1 MNFKIEGLAK
11 SFNKKNVLKDITF
24 NFESGKIYGLLGRN
38 GAGKTTLFNC
48 LNKDMKFDSGKVSIE
63 DNFKERELVPEDIGY
78 VLSTPT
84 VPEFLTGRE
93 FIKFFLDIHKNNLK
107 EVKTI
112 DEYFDFMSIDKED
125 RDKLLKDYSHGMK
138 NKMQMLIN
146 IIAEPNILLLDE
158 PLTSLDVVVAEEM
171 KELLKSIKKDRII
184 IFSTHIMDLALD
196 LCDEIVLLHNGE
208 LEIVDKENM
217 NSIEFKE
224 KIIAAL
230 RED

>member
-93 FIKFFLDIHKNNLK
+93 FLKFFLEIHKKILRKLK
-107 EVKTI
+107 LST
-112 DEYFDFMSIDKED
+112 
-125 RDKLLKDYSHGMK
+125 
-138 NKMQMLIN
+138 NT
-146 IIAEPNILLLDE
+146 
-158 PLTSLDVVVAEEM
+158 LTL
-171 KELLKSIKKDRII
+171 
-184 IFSTHIMDLALD
+184 
-196 LCDEIVLLHNGE
+196 
-208 LEIVDKENM
+208 
-217 NSIEFKE
+217 
-224 KIIAAL
+224 
-230 RED
+230 